1 MLGKY
6 CVVPKSPRKN
16 ASTLY
21 GPGLDGAVVGYEYPP
36 VEFVIAV
43 STAVLQLNTTTIVSP
58 SFPTPFSVRIPE
70 TVNVLPWDGLG
81 GVAVAVREVE
91 TEFDKEPIFKFKV
104 IVPGPRNVT
113 RVGSFDPEHV
123 KSPMQFQLDIV

>member
-16 ASTLY
+16 TSTLY
-21 GPGLDGAVVGYEYPP
+21 GPGIGGAVAVSEYPP
-36 VEFVIAV
+36 VELVIAV
-43 STAVLQLNTTTIVSP
+43 TTAVLQLNTRTIVSP
-58 SFPTPFSVRIPE
+58 SFPTPFSVRLPE

-81 GVAVAVREVE
+81 GVVKAVREVE
-91 TEFDKEPIFKFKV
+91 IEFDKDPVLRFKV

-113 RVGSFDPEHV
+113 RVGSFDPEQV
-123 KSPMQFQLDIV
+123 KSPMQLQLDIV

>member
-21 GPGLDGAVVGYEYPP
+21 GLGVDGAVAVYEYPP
-36 VEFVIAV
+36 VEFVSAVTSAV
-43 STAVLQLNTTTIVSP
+43 SQLNTRIIVSP
-58 SFPTPFSVRIPE
+58 SFPTPFAARIPE
-70 TVNVLPWDGLG
+70 TVNEPPWDGVG
-81 GVAVAVREVE
+81 GVAKAVREVE
-91 TEFDKEPIFKFKV
+91 TEFDKEPVLRFKV

-113 RVGSFDPEHV
+113 KVGSFDPEQV
-123 KSPMQFQLDIV
+123 KSPMQLQLDIV

>member
-16 ASTLY
+16 ASTLN
-21 GPGLDGAVVGYEYPP
+21 GPGVGGALAVCEYPP
-36 VEFVIAV
+36 VEFVVAV
-43 STAVLQLNTTTIVSP
+43 TTAVLQLNTRIIVSP

-81 GVAVAVREVE
+81 GVAKAVSEVE
-91 TEFDKEPIFKFKV
+91 TGFDKRPVLRFKV

-113 RVGSFDPEHV
+113 RVGSFDPEQV
-123 KSPMQFQLDIV
+123 KSPMQSQLDIV